1 MKLYPILVRREFWEH
16 RALWVAPLAMAA
28 LWIATSA
35 FMKIHMGNEL
45 PLTVAQGRAILNV
58 VGWGMSVA
66 TLLVVGVV
74 VVFYLLDSL
83 YAERRDRSIL
93 FWKSLPVSDA
103 ATVLAK
109 LAVAMVIVPLLA
121 FVVVAFTDLIARA
134 LIAARGGAGI
144 TVEQAS
150 IWDGRMWWQAQ
161 VLLFIGIVA
170 SVLWYAPIAAYL
182 LVMSAWARRS
192 VMLWAVLPPL
202 VLMMVEGMVLRT
214 TRVWEFISDRL
225 SPAVPIMRGIEAQLA
240 SGTIKIDRNE
250 VVLPGALLDHVDLG
264 AIFLNAQLLL
274 GLLAAAVLVFVAIR
288 LRRYRD
294 ET

>member
-35 FMKIHMGNEL
+35 FMKVHMENAV
-45 PLTVAQGRAILNV
+45 PLTVEQGRAILNV

-74 VVFYLLDSL
+74 VTFYLLDTL

-121 FVVVAFTDLIARA
+121 FVAVAFTDLIVRT

-144 TVEQAS
+144 TVEQVS

-161 VLLFIGIVA
+161 VLLFVGIVA
-170 SVLWYAPIAAYL
+170 TVLWYAPLAAYL
-182 LVMSAWARRS
+182 LVVSAWARRS

-202 VLMMVEGMVLRT
+202 VPVMVEGMALRT
-214 TRVWEFISDRL
+214 TRIWEFLGDRL

-240 SGTIKIDRNE
+240 SGTVTIDRNE
-250 VVLPGALLDHVDLG
+250 VVVPGQLLQHVDFG
-264 AIFLNAQLLL
+264 AIFFNAPLLL
-274 GLLAAAVLVFVAIR
+274 GLLVAAVLVLVAIR

>member
-16 RALWVAPLAMAA
+16 RALWITPLAMAA

-74 VVFYLLDSL
+74 VTFYLLDSL

-144 TVEQAS
+144 AVEQAS

-170 SVLWYAPIAAYL
+170 SVLWYAPLAAYL

-214 TRVWEFISDRL
+214 TRVWEFLSDRL

-250 VVLPGALLDHVDLG
+250 VVVPGTLLDHVDLG

-288 LRRYRD
+288 MRRYRD